1 MRSVVAREDAATW
14 VAEEGGAMAGFAIV
28 LWEEARNAIVAYIET
43 LEVKPELRG
52 KGVGGELLLRCEE
65 SATVAGAGLIWL
77 HVDAENEAAI
87 GLYIGHGFER
97 QRRVERYYPQGRAAE
112 VYVKRLAAD

>member
-1 MRSVVAREDAATW
+1 
-14 VAEEGGAMAGFAIV
+14 
-28 LWEEARNAIVAYIET
+28 
-43 LEVKPELRG
+43 
-52 KGVGGELLLRCEE
+52 
-65 SATVAGAGLIWL
+65 
-77 HVDAENEAAI
+77 VDAENEAAI